1 MNKTPIDSTLEADKA
16 MTEQLLSKDLLSQFD
31 TAMKEV
37 PAGYFEQFPET
48 ILLKIKSAEKPKA
61 AKLFSIGRWSMAA
74 AVLLI
79 IASTFIF
86 IQKSKTE
93 NQIATIAIHEIP
105 TAEIDAYVNSNEW
118 IAEVD
123 IQNEINKIETNLED
137 GSLSK
142 DSIN

>member
-1 MNKTPIDSTLEADKA
+1 MNNEPIDSTLKEDKA
-16 MTEQLLSKDLLSQFD
+16 MMEQLLSTEALSQFD
-31 TAMKEV
+31 AAMHEV
-37 PAGYFEQFPET
+37 PAGYFEQFPES
-48 ILLKIKSAEKPKA
+48 ILLKIKATAKPTSAK
-61 AKLFSIGRWSMAA
+61 FFTIGRLSMAA

-86 IQKSKTE
+86 VQKNKTD

-105 TAEIDAYVNSNEW
+105 ISEMEAYVNNNEW
-118 IAEVD
+118 IADVD
-123 IQNEINKIETNLED
+123 VQSEINKIETNFET

>member
-16 MTEQLLSKDLLSQFD
+16 MIEQLLSKDLLSQFD

-61 AKLFSIGRWSMAA
+61 AKLFNIGRWSMAA

-123 IQNEINKIETNLED
+123 IQNEINKIETNLEA
-137 GSLSK
+137 GPLSK